1 VRRAVLG
8 DAHVDRSLREATDFD
23 RDFQEYITRS
33 AWGEIWTR
41 PGLPRPTRHLLTIAM
56 LAVQNRQEELA
67 MHLRAIGNTG
77 VTVDEVKEVLMQVA
91 VYAGAPAALAAMKT
105 AKSVLS
111 LDSSESR

>member
-1 VRRAVLG
+1 MLG
-8 DAHVDRSLREATDFD
+8 DAHVDRSLREATELD

-41 PGLPRPTRHLLTIAM
+41 PGLPRSTRHLLTIAM
-56 LAVQNRQEELA
+56 LAVQNRQEELG

-105 AKSVLS
+105 AKSVLT
-111 LDSSESR
+111 LEARESP

>member
-1 VRRAVLG
+1 MGG
-8 DAHVDRSLREATDFD
+8 DLD
-23 RDFQEYITRS
+23 
-33 AWGEIWTR
+33 G

-77 VTVDEVKEVLMQVA
+77 VTVDQVKEVLMQVA

-105 AKSVLS
+105 AKSTLS
-111 LDSSESR
+111 MELLSA